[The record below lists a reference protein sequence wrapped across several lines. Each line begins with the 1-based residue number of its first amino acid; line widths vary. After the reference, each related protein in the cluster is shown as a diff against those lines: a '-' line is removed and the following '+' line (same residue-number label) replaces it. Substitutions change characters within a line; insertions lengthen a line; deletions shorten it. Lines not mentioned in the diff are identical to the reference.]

1 MTPSL
6 LKGPPI
12 AWPIAPTAPSGL
24 TYFPRTL
31 VPYQLENGIFQMGR
45 GERDVK
51 HTVLPNCTCRREH
64 TGVVLGNGVCGFVG
78 AEFIGCRGGAVG
90 HAG

>member
-1 MTPSL
+1 
-6 LKGPPI
+6 
-12 AWPIAPTAPSGL
+12 
-24 TYFPRTL
+24 
-31 VPYQLENGIFQMGR
+31 MGR